1 MKPGL
6 LILWCV
12 LIAAPVRAEILDST
26 PAGFTVKTV
35 AGVQAPAAR
44 VYQALTDRVGSWWDA
59 SHSYSGNAANL
70 SIDARPGGCFCERLP
85 TCGVQH
91 MTVIYADPGKLL
103 RMTGGLGPLQDLAVT
118 GVMSWKL
125 TESSGQTTIELTY
138 KVAGY
143 APGGGV
149 GAFAMPVDNV
159 LSGQLKRLVQYVSTH

>member
-1 MKPGL
+1 MKTCL
-6 LILWCV
+6 LLLGCA
-12 LIAAPVRAEILDST
+12 LIAAPARAEILDST

-35 AGVQAPAAR
+35 AEVQAPAAR
-44 VYQALTDRVGSWWDA
+44 VYQALIDRIGSWWDA

-85 TCGVQH
+85 AGGVQH

-125 TESSGQTTIELTY
+125 TESSGRTTIELTY

-143 APGGGV
+143 APGGGT
-149 GAFAMPVDNV
+149 GAFATPVDNV
-159 LSGQLKRLVQYVSTH
+159 LTGQLKRLVQYVSTH